1 MIGTEEFS
9 LLVIVLLFSTAV
21 IAGYLDALVG
31 GGGML
36 TIPALLL
43 AGVPTIS
50 ALGTNK
56 LQAIAGSGT
65 ASLKLLMGRHISF
78 SQVRWWMLT
87 SFLGSVAATLVVQKI
102 DPSAFNWL
110 IPLVI
115 FVIAVYFL
123 IASRVT
129 MAGRERL
136 SRKVYGATV
145 VPLIGFYDG
154 MFGPATGSFFVMAGT
169 SLRGTPIVKA
179 TMVAKAMNFASN
191 FGSLLVF
198 FWFGKIVWSIG
209 LLMIVGQIIGASL
222 GTKMLLSINPVVLR
236 RLLVI
241 MSMLILVMW
250 MSRELL

>member
-1 MIGTEEFS
+1 MI
-9 LLVIVLLFSTAV
+9 A
-21 IAGYLDALVG
+21 
-31 GGGML
+31 
-36 TIPALLL
+36 
-43 AGVPTIS
+43 
-50 ALGTNK
+50 N
-56 LQAIAGSGT
+56 
-65 ASLKLLMGRHISF
+65 
-78 SQVRWWMLT
+78 
-87 SFLGSVAATLVVQKI
+87 
-102 DPSAFNWL
+102 
-110 IPLVI
+110 
-115 FVIAVYFL
+115 
-123 IASRVT
+123 RVT
-129 MAGRERL
+129 TAGRERL

-222 GTKMLLSINPVVLR
+222 GTKMLLSINPIVLR

-241 MSMLILVMW
+241 MSMAILVMW
-250 MSRELL
+250 MSQELL